1 MAKFLKWLLSFLRK
15 RFTIEVPEEKNP
27 LRIRVENYIKDFSDS
42 EKVEVIFLIEDG
54 EDLILDGVPVSF
66 VRNEI
71 IPLL

>member
-1 MAKFLKWLLSFLRK
+1 MAKFFKWLLSFLRK
-15 RFTIEVPEEKNP
+15 WFTIKVPEEKSP

-54 EDLILDGVPVSF
+54 EDLILDGVKVSF

>member
-1 MAKFLKWLLSFLRK
+1 MAKFFKWLLSFLRK
-15 RFTIEVPEEKNP
+15 WFTIEVPEEKSP

>member
-1 MAKFLKWLLSFLRK
+1 M
-15 RFTIEVPEEKNP
+15 
-27 LRIRVENYIKDFSDS
+27 KDFSDS

>member
-1 MAKFLKWLLSFLRK
+1 MAKFFKWLLSFLRK
-15 RFTIEVPEEKNP
+15 WFTIKVPEEKSP